1 MNIPRF
7 GLGTYKL
14 KKDNDEAYLSVKK
27 ALELGYRHID
37 TAALY
42 NNEESVGRAI
52 KDSGISREEIFITT
66 KIQRADI
73 WKGEKRM
80 IRSINRSLKKLDVD
94 YIDQVLLHAPI
105 EEKLLESWQ
114 ILEKIYK
121 DGKIRHIG
129 VSNYKIEHLKII
141 LKDCKIKPYTNQI
154 ECSPFLVR
162 HDLVNFCKNNNIKV
176 VAHSSLTK
184 GEKFDDPLI
193 NEIATKYDKS
203 PACILIMWG
212 LFKGFTIIP
221 RTCNVDHLIENYG
234 CSISSNFLVEQDIE
248 RLDKLDEHQF
258 ATHPQYICAMRNKMI

>member
-1 MNIPRF
+1 MNIPSF

-14 KKDNDEAYLSVKK
+14 KKVNDEAYMSVKT
-27 ALELGYRHID
+27 ALKLGYRHID

-42 NNEESVGRAI
+42 NNEENVGRAI
-52 KDSGISREEIFITT
+52 KDSGIPREEIFITT

-73 WKGEKRM
+73 WKGENKM
-80 IRSINRSLKKLDVD
+80 IRSVNRSLKKLGVD

-114 ILEKIYK
+114 ILEKIYE
-121 DGKIRHIG
+121 DGKIRYIG
-129 VSNYKIEHLKII
+129 VSNYKIEHLEII
-141 LKDCKIKPYTNQI
+141 LKSCKIKPYTNQI
-154 ECSPFLVR
+154 ECSPFLTR
-162 HDLVNFCKNNNIKV
+162 QKLVKYCADNDIIV

-184 GEKFDDPLI
+184 GEKFDDPCI
-193 NEIATKYDKS
+193 NEIATKYNVT

-221 RTCNVDHLIENYG
+221 RTGNIDHLIENYG

-248 RLDKLDEHQF
+248 KLDKLDEHQF